1 VAGVPSS
8 RSKTDKSG
16 VVLRRQQKVDPKL
29 CESTDGQSV
38 EAQARQLTEAGC
50 KKVFREVA
58 SRAKTDRA
66 QLRPD
71 ATLRSMPN
79 KQRISGFC

>member
-38 EAQARQLTEAGC
+38 EAQARQLTKAGC

-58 SRAKTDRA
+58 SGAKTDRA
-66 QLRPD
+66 LLRRLLD
-71 ATLRSMPN
+71 
-79 KQRISGFC
+79 